1 MLDLGLFQFV
11 ALGLTCAWVVIS
23 FILDKKTGTSVL
35 SYALYVLGVI
45 LFEKGQAIFGTI
57 LIVLG
62 TCMLIL
68 FFLIY
73 KNEHNWNSNSK
84 KKKDHNNGPIE

>member
-1 MLDLGLFQFV
+1 MEIGLFQLV
-11 ALGLTCAWVVIS
+11 AAGLTVAWVAIS

-35 SYALYVLGVI
+35 SYALFVFGVV
-45 LFEKGQAIFGTI
+45 LFELNKIFWGSI
-57 LIVLG
+57 AVILG

-73 KNEHNWNSNSK
+73 KNEHNWNNK
-84 KKKDHNNGPIE
+84 KPNND

>member
-1 MLDLGLFQFV
+1 MKLGLFQLV
-11 ALGLTCAWVVIS
+11 AAGLTVAWVAIS

-35 SYALYVLGVI
+35 SYALFVFGVV
-45 LFEKGQAIFGTI
+45 LFELNQIFWGSI
-57 LIVLG
+57 AVILG

-73 KNEHNWNSNSK
+73 KNEHSWNNK
-84 KKKDHNNGPIE
+84 KPNND